1 MKDIT
6 KIKIDN
12 LIKEGLGYVT
22 DLENQAQIIGS
33 LQETI
38 ICLYEEIQLLE
49 QKLKYAEQDKFTILS
64 LCYITKAHQKI
75 LEELKEKKD
84 EPKKDI

>member
-6 KIKIDN
+6 KLKIDN

-49 QKLKYAEQDKFTILS
+49 QKLKCAEQDKFTILT
-64 LCYITKAHQKI
+64 LCYITRKHQEI
-75 LEELKEKKD
+75 LEKLKEKKD
-84 EPKKDI
+84 EPKKE